1 MVLGGQRGLNVWKW
15 GGFCNKS
22 NYQGVWCPR
31 IREEQSMTTATEQ
44 KKATRAGNYFI
55 SNYPPFS
62 FWSEGANPEVE
73 EAYAQ
78 LAQAETPLGLYHHIP
93 FCRKRCHFCYFRVYT
108 DKSAAD
114 IKQYLDATLQ
124 ELEMM
129 AKKPL
134 IQGRQPKFIYFG
146 GGTPSY
152 LSAKQL
158 GELTDRMKKILP
170 WDEAEE
176 VAFECEP
183 GTLNEGKLKAIKDI
197 GVTRLSLGIEN
208 FDDHILEINGRAHRS
223 KEVGR
228 AYERARAEGFEQIN
242 IDLIAGMIEETE
254 ENWQRNIEK
263 TIELSPES
271 VTIYQMEIP
280 YNTTIY
286 KEMKDAGKLVAPV
299 ADWETK
305 RRWVKEAFA
314 ALESAGY
321 TIGSGYT
328 AVKNPAKTK
337 FLYRDLLWGG
347 ADLLGLG
354 VASFSHAAGVHYQ
367 NLTEID
373 EYTKA
378 ISEGVMPTKRS
389 FRTTEEQRMIREF
402 ILQMKLGKVDGD
414 YFAQKFG
421 VDVLNR
427 WSGELA
433 QLSEEK
439 LLSVQSGQIL
449 LERDGLLCVDNI
461 LHDFFLPEHRTDRIV

>member
-1 MVLGGQRGLNVWKW
+1 MAA
-15 GGFCNKS
+15 
-22 NYQGVWCPR
+22 
-31 IREEQSMTTATEQ
+31 EAET
-44 KKATRAGNYFI
+44 KKETRAGNYFI

-62 FWSEGANPEVE
+62 FWSEDQNKQVE
-73 EAYAQ
+73 EAYEQ
-78 LAQAETPLGLYHHIP
+78 PSKEGVPLGLYHHIP

-108 DKSAAD
+108 DKSADD
-114 IKQYLDATLQ
+114 IKHYLDSTVT

-129 AKKPL
+129 ARKPL
-134 IQGRQPKFIYFG
+134 IEGRKPDFIYFG

-152 LSAKQL
+152 LSSKQL
-158 GELTDRMKKILP
+158 VALTDRMKAILP
-170 WDEAEE
+170 WDAAQE

-183 GTLNEGKLKAIKDI
+183 GTLNPGKLSAIKDI

-228 AYERARAEGFEQIN
+228 AYERAVAENFEQIN

-263 TIELSPES
+263 TIELAPDS

-286 KEMKDAGKLVAPV
+286 KEMKDTGKLIAPV
-299 ADWETK
+299 ADWQTK

-321 TIGSGYT
+321 SIKSGYT
-328 AVKNPAKTK
+328 AVKNDAKTK
-337 FLYRDLLWGG
+337 FVYRDSLWGG

-367 NLTEID
+367 NFTEID
-373 EYTKA
+373 DYTKA
-378 ISEGVMPTKRS
+378 IEAGLMPTKRS

-402 ILQMKLGKVDGD
+402 ILQMKLGHVEGD
-414 YFAQKFG
+414 YFQDKFG
-421 VDVLNR
+421 VNVLDR
-427 WSGELA
+427 WAAELD
-433 QLSEEK
+433 QLQEEE
-439 LLSVQSGQIL
+439 LLTVNGGKIL

>member
-1 MVLGGQRGLNVWKW
+1 M
-15 GGFCNKS
+15 S
-22 NYQGVWCPR
+22 A
-31 IREEQSMTTATEQ
+31 ATPASSADQ
-44 KKATRAGNYFI
+44 KAAKATRAGNYFI

-62 FWSEGANPEVE
+62 FWSDDQNDQVA
-73 EAYAQ
+73 EAYD
-78 LAQAETPLGLYHHIP
+78 QAPKEGTPLGLYHHIP
-93 FCRKRCHFCYFRVYT
+93 FCRRRCHFCYFRVYT
-108 DKSAAD
+108 DKSAD
-114 IKQYLDATLQ
+114 EIKHYLDSTVS

-129 AKKPL
+129 ARKPL
-134 IQGRQPKFIYFG
+134 IEGRKPQFIYFG

-158 GELTDRMKKILP
+158 GDLTDRMKALLP
-170 WDEAEE
+170 WDAAEE

-183 GTLNEGKLKAIKDI
+183 GTLNPGKLSAIKDL

-208 FDDHILEINGRAHRS
+208 FDDHILAINGRAHRS

-228 AYERARAEGFEQIN
+228 AYERAQAENFDQIN

-263 TIELSPES
+263 TIELAPDS

-286 KEMKDAGKLVAPV
+286 KEMKDTGKLVAPV
-299 ADWETK
+299 ADWQTK

-321 TIGSGYT
+321 AIKSGYT
-328 AVKNPAKTK
+328 AVKDPDKTK
-337 FLYRDLLWGG
+337 FIYRDSLWGG

-373 EYTKA
+373 DYTTA
-378 ISEGVMPTKRS
+378 IEAGEMPTKRS

-402 ILQMKLGKVDGD
+402 ILQMKLGKVESA
-414 YFAQKFG
+414 YFDDKFG
-421 VDVLNR
+421 VDVLSR
-427 WSGELA
+427 WGRELDQLQQEELLQVESG
-433 QLSEEK
+433 K
-439 LLSVQSGQIL
+439 IL

>member
-1 MVLGGQRGLNVWKW
+1 MAA
-15 GGFCNKS
+15 S
-22 NYQGVWCPR
+22 A
-31 IREEQSMTTATEQ
+31 E
-44 KKATRAGNYFI
+44 KKKGTRAGNYFI

-62 FWSEGANPEVE
+62 FWSEDENALVDDT
-73 EAYAQ
+73 YAQ
-78 LAQAETPLGLYHHIP
+78 PSKEDVPLGLYHHIP
-93 FCRKRCHFCYFRVYT
+93 FCRRRCHFCYFRVYT
-108 DKSAAD
+108 DKSAD
-114 IKQYLDATLQ
+114 EIKDYLDCTVK
-124 ELEMM
+124 ELEVM
-129 AKKPL
+129 ARKPL
-134 IQGRQPKFIYFG
+134 IAGRKPQFVYFG

-158 GELTDRMKKILP
+158 VDLTDRMKAILP
-170 WDEAEE
+170 WDEAQE

-183 GTLNEGKLKAIKDI
+183 GTLNAGKLAAIKDI

-228 AYERARAEGFEQIN
+228 AYERALAEGFDQIN
-242 IDLIAGMIEETE
+242 IDLISGMIEETE

-263 TIELSPES
+263 TIELSPDS

-286 KEMKDAGKLVAPV
+286 REMKDNGKLIAPV

-321 TIGSGYT
+321 TISSGYT
-328 AVKNPAKTK
+328 AVKNPEKTK
-337 FLYRDLLWGG
+337 FVYRDSLWGG

-367 NLTEID
+367 NFTEID
-373 EYTKA
+373 DYTKA
-378 ISEGVMPTKRS
+378 IEAGQMPTKRS
-389 FRTTEEQRMIREF
+389 FRTNEEQRMIREF
-402 ILQMKLGKVDGD
+402 ILQMKLGKVESS
-414 YFAQKFG
+414 YFEQKFG
-421 VDVLNR
+421 VDVLSR
-427 WSGELA
+427 WNGELE
-433 QLSEEK
+433 QLRSEG
-439 LLSVQSGQIL
+439 LLKISDDKIF

-461 LHDFFLPEHRTDRIV
+461 LHDFFLPEHRTDQLV

>member
-1 MVLGGQRGLNVWKW
+1 M
-15 GGFCNKS
+15 S
-22 NYQGVWCPR
+22 A
-31 IREEQSMTTATEQ
+31 ATPADQ
-44 KKATRAGNYFI
+44 KATRAGNYFI

-62 FWSEGANPEVE
+62 FWSDDQNGQVT
-73 EAYAQ
+73 EAYN
-78 LAQAETPLGLYHHIP
+78 QAPKAGVPLGLYHHIP

-108 DKSAAD
+108 DKSADD
-114 IKQYLDATLQ
+114 IKRYLDSTVQ
-124 ELEMM
+124 ELEVMSR
-129 AKKPL
+129 KPL
-134 IQGRQPKFIYFG
+134 IEGRKPQFIYFG

-158 GELTDRMKKILP
+158 GDLTDRMKKLLP

-183 GTLNEGKLKAIKDI
+183 GTLNPGKLSAIKDI

-208 FDDHILEINGRAHRS
+208 FDDRILEINGRAHRS

-228 AYERARAEGFEQIN
+228 AYERAQAENFDQIN

-263 TIELSPES
+263 TIELAPDS

-286 KEMKDAGKLVAPV
+286 KEMKDTGKLIAPV
-299 ADWETK
+299 ADWQTK

-321 TIGSGYT
+321 AIKSGYT
-328 AVKNPAKTK
+328 AVKDPDQTK
-337 FLYRDLLWGG
+337 FIYRDSLWGG

-373 EYTKA
+373 DYTKA
-378 ISEGVMPTKRS
+378 IDAGEMPTKRS
-389 FRTTEEQRMIREF
+389 FRTTKEQRMIREF
-402 ILQMKLGKVDGD
+402 ILQMKLGKVEPD
-414 YFAQKFG
+414 YFSDKFG
-421 VDVLNR
+421 VDVLGR
-427 WSGELA
+427 WARELDQLQGE
-433 QLSEEK
+433 E
-439 LLSVQSGQIL
+439 LLKVDGGKIL

-461 LHDFFLPEHRTDRIV
+461 LHDFFLPEHRTDKLV